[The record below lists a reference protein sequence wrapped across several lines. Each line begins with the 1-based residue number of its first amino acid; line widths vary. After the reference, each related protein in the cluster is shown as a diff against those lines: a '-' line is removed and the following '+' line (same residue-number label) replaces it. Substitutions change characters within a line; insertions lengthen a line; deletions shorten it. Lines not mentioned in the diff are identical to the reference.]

1 MPSFSYNVMQ
11 DFYALGE
18 LHEEAGIE
26 FAKVEAGTFADYADN
41 VSKQLNDGTPRTKEE
56 YTEEFVKR
64 MKLRLDAAIQY
75 NEQPELEEFH
85 SAVAEYLDSILP
97 ARS

>member
-11 DFYALGE
+11 DLYALGE

-26 FAKVEAGTFADYADN
+26 FAKVEAGTYADYADN

-56 YTEEFVKR
+56 YINEFIKR
-64 MKLRLDAAIQY
+64 MKHRVDAAIQY

-85 SAVAEYLDSILP
+85 KAVVEYLDSLLP
-97 ARS
+97 KA